1 MATQFDTVDEY
12 IAALPPHARSV
23 ADSIRQTILT
33 VAPDSVETMSYQMPA
48 FKWQGKYLIH
58 LGAWKKHI
66 GLYPIPKGT
75 AAFEKQVAPYV
86 TGKGTVRLPL
96 EAPIPH
102 DLVRVMVRLRMK
114 EISAHAK

>member
-1 MATQFDTVDEY
+1 MATQFDTVDDY

-23 ADSIRQTILT
+23 ADSIRQTIRA

-48 FKWQGKYLIH
+48 FKWNGRYLIH
-58 LGAWKKHI
+58 FGAWKKHI

-75 AAFEKQVAPYV
+75 AVFEKQVAPYV

-96 EAPIPH
+96 KDPIPH
-102 DLVRVMVRLRMK
+102 DLVRAMVTFRMK
-114 EISAHAK
+114 EISAHAS